1 MKTVTEPKTKPTLL
15 IYIAGR
21 FRGPTPWD
29 VEKNI
34 RAAEEVAFQVWSLST
49 QLTGGYVAALCPHM
63 NCRHWD
69 KTLSDDIWLA
79 GGLAL
84 LSACDA
90 VVLVPGWESSKGTVA
105 EVGLAR
111 KSGLPVFYS
120 WDQPEKGLADWAA
133 FVVWAR
139 REIDQRR

>member
-1 MKTVTEPKTKPTLL
+1 MTEPKTKPTLL